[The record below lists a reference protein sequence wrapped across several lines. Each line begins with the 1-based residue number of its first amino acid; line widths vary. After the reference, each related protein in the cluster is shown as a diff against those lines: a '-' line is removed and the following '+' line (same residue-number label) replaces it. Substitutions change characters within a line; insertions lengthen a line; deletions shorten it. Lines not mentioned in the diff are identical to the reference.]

1 MNKKPLLALILMQ
14 LVIISY
20 AQNGYGPGYI
30 ITNDSDT
37 LKGLIK
43 QKSNYLNSR
52 SCDFIYGNKVSE
64 KAYSPSDIK
73 AYRFLNSKYYV
84 SREVT
89 IDSIKQRVFLEY
101 LVDGI
106 IKLYYLKDLQKEYY
120 FLEKDNQ
127 LIPISNETSV
137 LTVKESAHNGDS
149 VEVKYSKT
157 SYQYRRI
164 LAYLF
169 KDSPTAAKE
178 IANVQF
184 NYRSLIGVTVDY
196 HNDVC
201 KDRKCI
207 DFTKSTKQDIFL
219 EPYAGLINEWMSI
232 NTSTTYARH
241 STVNAGIRLR
251 LKPFKRFSKW
261 DFLMGV
267 NFSSSNFT
275 GDFDNKIFDSDY
287 IRIYRIHTQ
296 YSSIHFPVTFEYSLG
311 QNNIH
316 PFLTLSYDNIFLLNP
331 GYSITRM
338 DGSNKLNHVTVESKF
353 RTYQFGLS
361 PGMGLKLNM
370 ESHSYL
376 FVKGE
381 YEFRRSLLNT
391 HYILDYQK
399 IQSLQISIG
408 IGFRLN

>member
-1 MNKKPLLALILMQ
+1 MKKKHSLLVLILLQ

-43 QKSNYLNSR
+43 LKSNYLNSR
-52 SCDFIYGNKVSE
+52 SCDFIYGNKENE
-64 KAYSPSDIK
+64 KAYSPSDIR
-73 AYRFLNSKYYV
+73 AFRFLNSKYYV

-89 IDSIKQRVFLEY
+89 IDSLKQRVFLEY
-101 LVDGI
+101 LVEGI
-106 IKLYYLKDLQKEYY
+106 VNLYYLKDLQKEYY

-169 KDSPTAAKE
+169 KDSPAAAKE

-184 NYRSLIGVTVDY
+184 NYRSLIGLTVDY

-207 DFTKSTKQDIFL
+207 DFTKSTKQEVYIEPFL
-219 EPYAGLINEWMSI
+219 GLNNEWMSI
-232 NTSTTYARH
+232 NTSKTNA
-241 STVNAGIRLR
+241 SQSSVNAGVRLR
-251 LKPFKRFSKW
+251 LKPFKRITRW

-267 NFSSSNFT
+267 SFSSSNFT
-275 GDFDNKIFDSDY
+275 GEFDNKIFDADY
-287 IRIYRIHTQ
+287 TRIYRIHTQ
-296 YSSIHFPVTFEYSLG
+296 YSAIHFPVTFEYSFG
-311 QNNIH
+311 QNNLH

-331 GYSITRM
+331 SYAISRI
-338 DGSNKLNHVTVESKF
+338 DGSNNFSVESKF
-353 RTYQFGLS
+353 RTYQFGFS
-361 PGMGLKLNM
+361 PGVGLKLNM

-399 IQSLQISIG
+399 IQSLSISIG
-408 IGFRLN
+408 LGFRLR

>member
-1 MNKKPLLALILMQ
+1 MKKKYFLLILLFMQ
-14 LVIISY
+14 LGIFSY

-52 SCDFIYGNKVSE
+52 SCDFIYGNKESE

-89 IDSIKQRVFLEY
+89 VDSVKQRVFLEY
-101 LVDGI
+101 LVEGI
-106 IKLYYLKDLQKEYY
+106 VNLYYFKDLQKEYY

-127 LIPISNETSV
+127 FVPISNETSV
-137 LTVKESAHNGDS
+137 LTVKEKAHNGDI
-149 VEVKYSKT
+149 VEENYSRT
-157 SYQYRRI
+157 SYQYRRV

-169 KDSPTAAKE
+169 QDSPTIAKE
-178 IANVQF
+178 ISNVQF
-184 NYRSLIGVTVDY
+184 NYRSLIGLTVDY
-196 HNDVC
+196 HNAVC

-219 EPYAGLINEWMSI
+219 EPFLGLNNEWMSI
-232 NTSTTYARH
+232 NTSTTNARQSNLYAGVR
-241 STVNAGIRLR
+241 VR
-251 LKPFKRFSKW
+251 LKPFKRFTRW

-267 NFSSSNFT
+267 SFSSSNFT
-275 GDFDNKIFDSDY
+275 GDFDNKIFDSFY
-287 IRIYRIHTQ
+287 TRIYRIHTQ
-296 YSSIHFPVTFEYSLG
+296 YSAIHFPVTFEYSIG
-311 QNNIH
+311 QNNLH

-331 GYSITRM
+331 SYEISRI
-338 DGSNKLNHVTVESKF
+338 DGSNNASMESKF

-361 PGMGLKLNM
+361 PGVGLKLNM

-399 IQSLQISIG
+399 IQSFHLSIG
-408 IGFRLN
+408 LGFRLR